1 MICDFPAIY
10 AKICDEIYQCVS
22 VSVYVPVC
30 VRACVCA
37 QLQQFR
43 FLFWNV
49 YPAHSRTLSSF
60 PSAAALSASLSLT
73 SSLTLSLVLYFSHS
87 LSRSSSHSLC
97 VARVMSAR
105 NLPRKLA
112 YKNVDGKYLR
122 SSSNSRGSSSNSNST
137 GNNNNKRS
145 IEQQQQHPT
154 LFDSLYEFGWLAL
167 PFACS

>member
-1 MICDFPAIY
+1 M
-10 AKICDEIYQCVS
+10 
-22 VSVYVPVC
+22 
-30 VRACVCA
+30 RACLCVCSTA
-37 QLQQFR
+37 TISFFILKC
-43 FLFWNV
+43 
-49 YPAHSRTLSSF
+49 LSSPLAHAIFLPICCCSICLSIPHFISYAF
-60 PSAAALSASLSLT
+60 PSPVFFSL
-73 SSLTLSLVLYFSHS
+73 S

-154 LFDSLYEFGWLAL
+154 LFDSLYEFG
-167 PFACS
+167 